1 MKYGLLKYSRSRN
14 LGDRIQSLA
23 AKQYLPQVDYYLDR
37 DFLTDLTFQEEIKVI
52 MNGWFMA
59 EPQNWPPPDFI
70 KPLFVS
76 FHITQDYQ
84 ANEKLM
90 NPESIAYF
98 KKHQPIGCRDFYTRD
113 LLQKQGVDAYYSA
126 CLTMTIPNQYM
137 HLPKTD
143 EIIFMDVL
151 YKTRKNSRDISGKF
165 KKRWLIKK
173 IFPENLLGK
182 AIILNQDTDKKS
194 NEEERFLQAEKL
206 LERYARAKLVVTS
219 RIHCAL
225 PCLALGTPVIFINGD
240 LEQLTDTTRFHGVLE
255 YLNVYSTDALQK
267 NYPGA
272 LAGFFDKDSYSN
284 PLGIAW
290 ENPPANPQKHLEV
303 VEKLKK
309 RCREFINSN

>member
-23 AKQYLPQVDYYLDR
+23 AKQYLPQVDCYLDR
-37 DFLTDLTFQEEIKVI
+37 DFLTDYQFQEDIKVI

-84 ANEKLM
+84 ANQKLI
-90 NPESIAYF
+90 NSESLAYF
-98 KKHQPIGCRDFYTRD
+98 KKHQPISCRDFYTRD
-113 LLQKQGVDAYYSA
+113 LLQANGVEAFYSA
-126 CLTMTIPNQYM
+126 CLTMTIPNTYA

-151 YKTRKNSRDISGKF
+151 YKTQKKSRDFSGWL
-165 KKRWLIKK
+165 KKHWLMKK
-173 IFPENLLGK
+173 MFPEDVLKK
-182 AIILNQDTDKKS
+182 AIFLKQDAAKHS
-194 NEEERFLQAEKL
+194 SEEQRFADAEKL
-206 LERYARAKLVVTS
+206 LERYARAKMVVTS

-240 LEQLTDTTRFHGVLE
+240 LENLTDTTRFHGVLE
-255 YLNVYSTDALQK
+255 YLNVFATDDLQK
-267 NYPGA
+267 SYPGTIGA
-272 LAGFFDKDSYSN
+272 LFQKPVSMN
-284 PLGIAW
+284 PFNIDW
-290 ENPPANPQKHLEV
+290 ENPPANPQKHLEI
-303 VEKLKK
+303 VERLKA
-309 RCREFINSN
+309 RCREFVK

>member
-1 MKYGLLKYSRSRN
+1 VKHGLLKYSRSRN

-37 DFLTDLTFQEEIKVI
+37 DYLTDLKFHDEIKVI

-90 NPESIAYF
+90 SPKSIAYF

-113 LLQKQGVDAYYSA
+113 LLQKHGVDAYYSA
-126 CLTMTIPNQYM
+126 CLTMTIPNHYA

-143 EIIFMDVL
+143 EIILMDVL
-151 YKTRKNSRDISGKF
+151 YKTQKNSRDISGKL
-165 KKRWLIKK
+165 KKRWLLEQ
-173 IFPENLLGK
+173 IFPPQLLK
-182 AIILNQDTDKKS
+182 NASILSQDAEKS
-194 NEEERFLQAEKL
+194 TSEEQRFEQAEKL

-225 PCLALGTPVIFINGD
+225 PCLALGTPVVFINGD
-240 LEQLTDTTRFHGVLE
+240 LEHLTDTTRFHGVLE
-255 YLNVYSTDALQK
+255 YLNVYSTDDLQK
-267 NYPGA
+267 SYPGNVAA
-272 LAGFFDKDSYSN
+272 LLKKNIYTN
-284 PLGIAW
+284 PLNIDW
-290 ENPPANPQKHLEV
+290 ENPQKNPQKHLEV
-303 VEKLKK
+303 VEKLKMK
-309 RCREFINSN
+309 CRDFIK